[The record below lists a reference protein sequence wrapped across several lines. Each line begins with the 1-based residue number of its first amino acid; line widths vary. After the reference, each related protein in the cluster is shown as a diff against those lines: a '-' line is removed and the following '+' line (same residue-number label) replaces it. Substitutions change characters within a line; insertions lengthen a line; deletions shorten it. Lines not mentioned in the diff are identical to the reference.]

1 MAGLLGAPHLWSAL
15 RRGQLKHLVPSNP
28 SHNLY
33 PFSILNIRFI
43 LKLCSSSFSDH
54 CISRTLLPLR
64 TRSKYSTHASLRWR
78 NFSSSPQAMKR
89 KKDSVKVYQ
98 CMQVV
103 SVQAELSNPPSK
115 LEDIEEQLRSL
126 LEKSALLRFANN
138 VQNSRNV
145 SGLLEDLQEA
155 FNDYMVRS

>member
-1 MAGLLGAPHLWSAL
+1 
-15 RRGQLKHLVPSNP
+15 
-28 SHNLY
+28 
-33 PFSILNIRFI
+33 
-43 LKLCSSSFSDH
+43 
-54 CISRTLLPLR
+54 
-64 TRSKYSTHASLRWR
+64 
-78 NFSSSPQAMKR
+78 MKR